1 MLFNCLDCNF
11 LIIDFFCFFFPADH
25 GKGSHGVPG
34 LYFKYD
40 MSALKVIVKQDR
52 ENFVHF
58 LVRISSVVAGI
69 IVISG
74 YLNSLIHLVVD
85 IVTGKMSQPNNN
97 YQQTLRAT
105 NIIRPEDAVV
115 VGGVQRQNH
124 LISNANQMADIP
136 FNYTVKEL

>member
-1 MLFNCLDCNF
+1 
-11 LIIDFFCFFFPADH
+11 
-25 GKGSHGVPG
+25 
-34 LYFKYD
+34 

-74 YLNSLIHLVVD
+74 YLNSIILLVAD
-85 IVTGKMSQPNNN
+85 IVTGKSSQQNN
-97 YQQTLRAT
+97 YQTKLP
-105 NIIRPEDAVV
+105 NLNRPDEPAVIAS
-115 VGGVQRQNH
+115 GGHKQNN

-136 FNYTVKEL
+136 FNFTVKKL

>member
-1 MLFNCLDCNF
+1 M
-11 LIIDFFCFFFPADH
+11 
-25 GKGSHGVPG
+25 PG

-40 MSALKVIVKQDR
+40 MSALKVVVTQDR

-74 YLNSLIHLVVD
+74 YLNSFIQLIVD
-85 IVTGKMSQPNNN
+85 IVMRESSNN
-97 YQQTLRAT
+97 YQLLKST
-105 NIIRPEDAVV
+105 NLIRPNDVTVAS
-115 VGGVQRQNH
+115 GVHKQNN

-136 FNYTVKEL
+136 FNFAVKKL

>member
-1 MLFNCLDCNF
+1 MSFT
-11 LIIDFFCFFFPADH
+11 DH
-25 GKGSHGVPG
+25 SKGSHGVPG

-40 MSALKVIVKQDR
+40 VSALKVVVRQDR

-74 YLNSLIHLVVD
+74 YLNSIIQLVTD
-85 IVTGKMSQPNNN
+85 IVTGKNASPN
-97 YQQTLRAT
+97 YQLLKSNPKMLIQ
-105 NIIRPEDAVV
+105 PGDDAIVTS
-115 VGGVQRQNH
+115 GVQKQNN

-136 FNYTVKEL
+136 FNFTVKNL